1 MQTVLADRYVLE
13 HEIARGAVG
22 VVWRAL
28 DRITGDR
35 VAVKVLRPELRGEAE
50 IFESFSAEAEI
61 LRTIDHPG
69 VVSVKDFIVT
79 DAACA
84 VVLEFIEGL
93 DLREHLR
100 LHGPLSA
107 AEAARRCAS
116 AAETL
121 AAIHRAGY
129 RHGDVKPGNLMLAGP
144 EGLKFID
151 FGIARAAA
159 SKTVPSHGTPEYI
172 APEVASGD
180 SVGLGVDNYAL
191 GLVLY
196 EALTAHSAY
205 RGGSITD
212 VVERHLTRI
221 PVKPA
226 AVDARL
232 WDVVETLLALDP
244 RARGDLDAIALELRR
259 LAPTLSTQATAPIEP
274 ELRERDATA
283 SFTCSPVTPQAGEID
298 RGALDALLAAG
309 AEGSTAEGSSAEAS
323 SARASAVEAG
333 AAEGGA
339 PRGDATGDD
348 PDSDARFLRRFILV
362 GAAGVAVLAVAFWV
376 VMAFSGPRVPNEDDV
391 ADPSEQA
398 ASSAPAESETAAE
411 PTEPA
416 TASSPVPDET
426 TTAPQGPEAESD
438 TPDQETD
445 DMSESESGDGGST
458 EGGSDDELPGSDLI
472 GSPMPDN

>member
-13 HEIARGAVG
+13 QEIARGAVG

-28 DRITGDR
+28 DRVTGDR
-35 VAVKVLRPELRGEAE
+35 VAVKILRPELRGETE
-50 IFESFSAEAEI
+50 IFESFRAEAGI
-61 LRTIDHPG
+61 LRTIDLPG
-69 VVSVKDFIVT
+69 VVGVKDFIVT
-79 DAACA
+79 DTVCA

-100 LHGPLSA
+100 LHGPLPA
-107 AEAARRCAS
+107 AEAALRCAS

-129 RHGDVKPGNLMLAGP
+129 RHGDVKPGNLMLWGQ
-144 EGLKFID
+144 EGVKFVD

-159 SKTVPSHGTPEYI
+159 SKTAPSHGTPEYI

-180 SVGLGVDNYAL
+180 SASTGVDSYAL

-196 EALTAHSAY
+196 EALTGHSAY

-226 AVDARL
+226 AVDADLWRL
-232 WDVVETLLALDP
+232 VETLLALDP
-244 RARGDLDAIALELRR
+244 TARGDLDAVAAELRR
-259 LAPTLSTQATAPIEP
+259 LAPRLSRQATAPIEP

-283 SFTCSPVTPQAGEID
+283 AFSYDPVTPHAPQLEQ
-298 RGALDALLAAG
+298 GALGALLA
-309 AEGSTAEGSSAEAS
+309 E
-323 SARASAVEAG
+323 
-333 AAEGGA
+333 GA
-339 PRGDATGDD
+339 PAEPEGRARRG
-348 PDSDARFLRRFILV
+348 LLV
-362 GAAGVAVLAVAFWV
+362 LAAAGLVAVAAVAVWAV
-376 VMAFSGPRVPNEDDV
+376 TAFTGPEGPNTDDV
-391 ADPSEQA
+391 ADPSEEA
-398 ASSAPAESETAAE
+398 VSSAPAGDETTAP

-416 TASSPVPDET
+416 TEEG
-426 TTAPQGPEAESD
+426 TAPDDDPATAEGPDAESD
-438 TPDQETD
+438 TPAPDSD
-445 DMSESESGDGGST
+445 DMSESEGDGDDST
-458 EGGSDDELPGSDLI
+458 EGTSDGDSPGSDLI

>member
-22 VVWRAL
+22 VVWRAF

-35 VAVKVLRPELRGEAE
+35 VAVKVLRPELRGETE
-50 IFESFSAEAEI
+50 IFESFGAEAEI

-69 VVSVKDFIVT
+69 VVSVKDFILTETV
-79 DAACA
+79 CA

-100 LHGPLSA
+100 LHGPLAA

-144 EGLKFID
+144 DGLKFID

-159 SKTVPSHGTPEYI
+159 SKTAPSHGTPEYI

-196 EALTAHSAY
+196 EALTARSAY
-205 RGGSITD
+205 RGGSITE
-212 VVERHLTRI
+212 VVERHMTQI
-221 PVKPA
+221 PAKPV
-226 AVDARL
+226 AVDERL
-232 WDVVETLLALDP
+232 WDVVRMLLALDP
-244 RARGDLDAIALELRR
+244 GARGDLDAVATELRR
-259 LAPTLSTQATAPIEP
+259 LAPSLSTQATAPIEP

-283 SFTCSPVTPQAGEID
+283 TFTYDPVTPHAAEID
-298 RGALDALLAAG
+298 RGALGAILATES
-309 AEGSTAEGSSAEAS
+309 EGDGPA
-323 SARASAVEAG
+323 
-333 AAEGGA
+333 AAED
-339 PRGDATGDD
+339 R
-348 PDSDARFLRRFILV
+348 PDSDARFRRGLFLV
-362 GAAGVAVLAVAFWV
+362 GGAGFLVLAVAFWA
-376 VMAFSGPRVPNEDDV
+376 VMAFSGADVPNEDDA
-391 ADPSEQA
+391 ADPSPEPQTSAPMEDETTA
-398 ASSAPAESETAAE
+398 APTESAPETSPAPAE
-411 PTEPA
+411 
-416 TASSPVPDET
+416 T
-426 TTAPQGPEAESD
+426 TSAPQGPETESN

-445 DMSESESGDGGST
+445 EMSESEGDNGGST
-458 EGGSDDELPGSDLI
+458 EGGSDDDSPGSDLI
-472 GSPMPDN
+472 GSPMPSN

>member
-22 VVWRAL
+22 VVWRGL
-28 DRITGDR
+28 DQVTGDH
-35 VAVKVLRPELRGEAE
+35 VAVKILRPELRGESD
-50 IFESFSAEAEI
+50 IFESFRAEAGI
-61 LRTIDHPG
+61 LRTLDHPG

-79 DAACA
+79 DTVCA

-100 LHGPLSA
+100 VHGPLSA

-129 RHGDVKPGNLMLAGP
+129 RHGDVKPGNLMLAGQ

-159 SKTVPSHGTPEYI
+159 SKTAPSHGTPEYI

-180 SVGLGVDNYAL
+180 SASTGVDNYAL

-212 VVERHLTRI
+212 VVERHLSQI

-226 AVDARL
+226 VVDAEL
-232 WDVVETLLALDP
+232 WRVVEMLLALDP
-244 RARGDLDAIALELRR
+244 RARGELDAVAAELRR
-259 LAPTLSTQATAPIEP
+259 LAPRLSNQATAPIAP
-274 ELRERDATA
+274 QMKERDTTAT
-283 SFTCSPVTPQAGEID
+283 FTYDPVTPHVPEIEPVALGAMLAGP
-298 RGALDALLAAG
+298 
-309 AEGSTAEGSSAEAS
+309 S
-323 SARASAVEAG
+323 
-333 AAEGGA
+333 AEGG
-339 PRGDATGDD
+339 GDD
-348 PDSDARFLRRFILV
+348 RGEVYGGSDRLGRGWVIGLVVAGCFVVFAAIYAFLVVSRPDLLN
-362 GAAGVAVLAVAFWV
+362 G
-376 VMAFSGPRVPNEDDV
+376 DDV
-391 ADPSEQA
+391 ADPSEDVTTT
-398 ASSAPAESETAAE
+398 ASAEAETSGE
-411 PTEPA
+411 PTEPSPEADA
-416 TASSPVPDET
+416 TPSGEFT
-426 TTAPQGPEAESD
+426 TPQGPDAESAS
-438 TPDQETD
+438 PGQESD
-445 DMSESESGDGGST
+445 EMSESEGEDDGST
-458 EGGSDDELPGSDLI
+458 EGGSGDNSPGSDLI

>member
-22 VVWRAL
+22 VVWRGL
-28 DRITGDR
+28 DQVTGDQ
-35 VAVKVLRPELRGEAE
+35 VAVKILRPELRGESD
-50 IFESFSAEAEI
+50 IFESFRAEAGI
-61 LRTIDHPG
+61 LRTLDHPG

-79 DAACA
+79 DTVCA

-100 LHGPLSA
+100 VHGPLSA

-129 RHGDVKPGNLMLAGP
+129 RHGDVKPGNLMLAGQ

-159 SKTVPSHGTPEYI
+159 SKTAPSHGTPEYI

-180 SVGLGVDNYAL
+180 SASTGVDNYAL

-212 VVERHLTRI
+212 VVERHLTQI

-226 AVDARL
+226 VVDAEL
-232 WDVVETLLALDP
+232 WRIIEMLLALDP
-244 RARGDLDAIALELRR
+244 RARGELDAVAADLRR
-259 LAPTLSTQATAPIEP
+259 LVPRLSNQATAPIEP
-274 ELRERDATA
+274 QMKERDAAAT
-283 SFTCSPVTPQAGEID
+283 FTYDPVTPHAPGIEPGALGAMLAAQSEGGPSVGGPVDGGD
-298 RGALDALLAAG
+298 RGEVYGGGSDRLGRGWVIGLVAAG
-309 AEGSTAEGSSAEAS
+309 CF
-323 SARASAVEAG
+323 VIFAG
-333 AAEGGA
+333 IYAFLMVS
-339 PRGDATGDD
+339 R
-348 PDSDARFLRRFILV
+348 PDLL
-362 GAAGVAVLAVAFWV
+362 
-376 VMAFSGPRVPNEDDV
+376 NEDDV
-391 ADPSEQA
+391 ADPSEDVT
-398 ASSAPAESETAAE
+398 ASVSAEAETSGE
-411 PTEPA
+411 PTEPSPE
-416 TASSPVPDET
+416 ASGTPGEET
-426 TTAPQGPEAESD
+426 TTPEGPEVESD
-438 TPDQETD
+438 SPDQESD
-445 DMSESESGDGGST
+445 DMSESEGDDDDST
-458 EGGSDDELPGSDLI
+458 EGGSDDDSPGSDLI

>member
-28 DRITGDR
+28 DQVTGDH
-35 VAVKVLRPELRGEAE
+35 VAVKVLRPELRGEEE
-50 IFESFSAEAEI
+50 IFESFRAEAGI
-61 LRTIDHPG
+61 LRTLDHPG

-79 DAACA
+79 DTVCA

-100 LHGPLSA
+100 LHGPLPA

-129 RHGDVKPGNLMLAGP
+129 RHGDVKPGNLMLAGT

-159 SKTVPSHGTPEYI
+159 SKTAPSHGTPEYI

-180 SVGLGVDNYAL
+180 SASPGVDNYAL

-196 EALTAHSAY
+196 EALTARSAY

-226 AVDARL
+226 AVDAAL
-232 WDVVETLLALDP
+232 WRVVEMLLALDP
-244 RARGDLDAIALELRR
+244 RARGDLDEVAAELRR
-259 LAPTLSTQATAPIEP
+259 LAPRLPDRATAPIAP

-283 SFTCSPVTPQAGEID
+283 TFTYEPVTPNAPE
-298 RGALDALLAAG
+298 
-309 AEGSTAEGSSAEAS
+309 
-323 SARASAVEAG
+323 VEAG
-333 AAEGGA
+333 AIGAMLAAEPA
-339 PRGDATGDD
+339 GDD
-348 PDSDARFLRRFILV
+348 RA
-362 GAAGVAVLAVAFWV
+362 GAVYGKDDDKLGRGWV
-376 VMAFSGPRVPNEDDV
+376 VGLAAAACFVVVAAVWAFLVVARPDLPDEDHV
-391 ADPSEQA
+391 ADPSQD
-398 ASSAPAESETAAE
+398 AS
-411 PTEPA
+411 A
-416 TASSPVPDET
+416 TASAEGETPAEATASDAVPSATPSEGPT
-426 TTAPQGPEAESD
+426 TPQGPDAESD
-438 TPDQETD
+438 SPGQNSD
-445 DMSESESGDGGST
+445 DMSESEGGGDDST
-458 EGGSDDELPGSDLI
+458 EGGSDDDSPGSDLI
-472 GSPMPDN
+472 GSPMPRN

>member
-28 DRITGDR
+28 DQVTGDH
-35 VAVKVLRPELRGEAE
+35 VAVKILRPELRGEAE
-50 IFESFSAEAEI
+50 IFESFRAEAGI
-61 LRTIDHPG
+61 LRTLDHPG

-79 DAACA
+79 DAVCA
-84 VVLEFIEGL
+84 VVLEFIAGL

-100 LHGPLSA
+100 LHGPLPA

-129 RHGDVKPGNLMLAGP
+129 RHGDVKPGNLMLAGT

-159 SKTVPSHGTPEYI
+159 SKTAPSHGTPEYI

-180 SVGLGVDNYAL
+180 SASPGVDNYAL

-212 VVERHLTRI
+212 VVDRHLTQI

-226 AVDARL
+226 AVDAEL
-232 WDVVETLLALDP
+232 WRIVEMLLALDP
-244 RARGDLDAIALELRR
+244 RARGDLDAVAADLRR
-259 LAPTLSTQATAPIEP
+259 LAPRLSNQATAPIEP
-274 ELRERDATA
+274 KLKERDATA
-283 SFTCSPVTPQAGEID
+283 TFKYDPVTPHSPDI
-298 RGALDALLAAG
+298 
-309 AEGSTAEGSSAEAS
+309 
-323 SARASAVEAG
+323 EAG
-333 AAEGGA
+333 ALGAMLTAPAEGRA
-339 PRGDATGDD
+339 DGDAARGAVYGDSEKLGRGWIIGLATAGCFVVIAVVWAFLVVTR
-348 PDSDARFLRRFILV
+348 PDL
-362 GAAGVAVLAVAFWV
+362 
-376 VMAFSGPRVPNEDDV
+376 PNEDDV
-391 ADPSEQA
+391 ADPSESA
-398 ASSAPAESETAAE
+398 VESASAEDETAAE
-411 PTEPA
+411 PTASAPEPSGTPSEMSA
-416 TASSPVPDET
+416 TPQAPD
-426 TTAPQGPEAESD
+426 ADSES
-438 TPDQETD
+438 TDQNSDE
-445 DMSESESGDGGST
+445 MSESEGAGEDST
-458 EGGSDDELPGSDLI
+458 EGGSDDDSPGSDLI
-472 GSPMPDN
+472 GSPMPRN

>member
-22 VVWRAL
+22 IVWRAL

-35 VAVKVLRPELRGEAE
+35 VAVKVLRPELRGETE

-79 DAACA
+79 DAVCA

-100 LHGPLSA
+100 VNGPLPA

-129 RHGDVKPGNLMLAGP
+129 RHGDVKPGNLMLAGAD
-144 EGLKFID
+144 GLKFID

-159 SKTVPSHGTPEYI
+159 SKTAPSHGTPEYI

-205 RGGSITD
+205 RGGSITE

-221 PVKPA
+221 PVKPV
-226 AVDARL
+226 AVDGRL
-232 WDVVETLLALDP
+232 WDVIEMLLALDP
-244 RARGDLDAIALELRR
+244 RARGDLDAVAAELRR
-259 LAPTLSTQATAPIEP
+259 LAPGLSTQATAPIEP
-274 ELRERDATA
+274 ELRERDTA
-283 SFTCSPVTPQAGEID
+283 AKFSYEPVTPHVAELQQ
-298 RGALDALLAAG
+298 GALGALLTAPAESPAVEGDGRTGEDDARFRRGLLLVGLAGFAVLAAG
-309 AEGSTAEGSSAEAS
+309 FW
-323 SARASAVEAG
+323 AVM
-333 AAEGGA
+333 
-339 PRGDATGDD
+339 T
-348 PDSDARFLRRFILV
+348 
-362 GAAGVAVLAVAFWV
+362 
-376 VMAFSGPRVPNEDDV
+376 FSGPDVPNGGDAV
-391 ADPSEQA
+391 DPSGEA
-398 ASSAPAESETAAE
+398 VTSAPAEDETSAE
-411 PTEPA
+411 PTETTPD
-416 TASSPVPDET
+416 ASPTPGEP
-426 TTAPQGPEAESD
+426 TTAPQGPDAESN
-438 TPDQETD
+438 TPDHESD
-445 DMSESESGDGGST
+445 EMSESEDDGGGST
-458 EGGSDDELPGSDLI
+458 EGGSDDDSPGSDLI

>member
-22 VVWRAL
+22 VVWRGL
-28 DRITGDR
+28 DRVTGET

-50 IFESFSAEAEI
+50 IFESFRAEAGI

-69 VVSVKDFIVT
+69 VVGVKDFIVT
-79 DAACA
+79 DTVCA

-100 LHGPLSA
+100 LHGPLPA
-107 AEAARRCAS
+107 AEAALRCAN

-121 AAIHRAGY
+121 DAIHRAGY
-129 RHGDVKPGNLMLAGP
+129 RHSDVKPGNLMLAGP
-144 EGLKFID
+144 EGLKFVD

-159 SKTVPSHGTPEYI
+159 SRTAPSHGTPEYI

-180 SVGLGVDNYAL
+180 SASTGVDNYAL

-226 AVDARL
+226 AVDAEL
-232 WDVVETLLALDP
+232 WRVVEMLLALDP
-244 RARGDLDAIALELRR
+244 AARGDLNAVAAELRR
-259 LAPTLSTQATAPIEP
+259 LAPGLSRQATAPIEP

-283 SFTCSPVTPQAGEID
+283 TFTYEPVTPHAPEID
-298 RGALDALLAAG
+298 RDALGALMTAEAAEERPARPRRGLLVLGIACALVLAA
-309 AEGSTAEGSSAEAS
+309 
-323 SARASAVEAG
+323 AVVSVAVVFSG
-333 AAEGGA
+333 TDT
-339 PRGDATGDD
+339 PNGDD
-348 PDSDARFLRRFILV
+348 
-362 GAAGVAVLAVAFWV
+362 
-376 VMAFSGPRVPNEDDV
+376 M
-391 ADPSEQA
+391 ADPSEDA
-398 ASSAPAESETAAE
+398 ATSAPAEDETTGE

-416 TASSPVPDET
+416 TEDSPTPEAPSAT
-426 TTAPQGPEAESD
+426 PQGPETDSD
-438 TPDQETD
+438 TPGPDSD
-445 DMSESESGDGGST
+445 DMSESSDDGGNST
-458 EGGSDDELPGSDLI
+458 EGTSDDDSPGSDLI
-472 GSPMPDN
+472 GSPMPGN

>member
-22 VVWRAL
+22 VVWRGL
-28 DRITGDR
+28 DQVTGDH
-35 VAVKVLRPELRGEAE
+35 VAVKVLRPELRGEEE
-50 IFESFSAEAEI
+50 IFESFRAEAGI
-61 LRTIDHPG
+61 LRTLDHPG

-79 DAACA
+79 DTVCA

-100 LHGPLSA
+100 LHGPLPA

-129 RHGDVKPGNLMLAGP
+129 RHGDVKPGNLMLAGT

-159 SKTVPSHGTPEYI
+159 SKTAPSHGTPEYI

-180 SVGLGVDNYAL
+180 SASPGVDNYAL

-212 VVERHLTRI
+212 VVERHLTQI

-226 AVDARL
+226 AVDAEL
-232 WDVVETLLALDP
+232 WRTVEMLLALDP
-244 RARGDLDAIALELRR
+244 RARGDLDAVAAELRR
-259 LAPTLSTQATAPIEP
+259 LAPRLSNRATAPIVP

-283 SFTCSPVTPQAGEID
+283 TFTYDPVTPNAPE
-298 RGALDALLAAG
+298 
-309 AEGSTAEGSSAEAS
+309 
-323 SARASAVEAG
+323 VEAG
-333 AAEGGA
+333 AIGAMLAAESAGGDRA
-339 PRGDATGDD
+339 GAVYGKGGDRLGRGWIIGLA
-348 PDSDARFLRRFILV
+348 A
-362 GAAGVAVLAVAFWV
+362 AAGFVVIAAVWAFLV
-376 VMAFSGPRVPNEDDV
+376 VTRPDLPDEDDV
-391 ADPSEQA
+391 ADPSPS
-398 ASSAPAESETAAE
+398 ASESAPVEDETSADATETSPEPSATPGEEAATPQGPDAESE
-411 PTEPA
+411 
-416 TASSPVPDET
+416 SPDRNSDE
-426 TTAPQGPEAESD
+426 
-438 TPDQETD
+438 
-445 DMSESESGDGGST
+445 MSESEGGGDDST
-458 EGGSDDELPGSDLI
+458 EGGSDDDSPGSDLI

>member
-13 HEIARGAVG
+13 QEIARGAVG

-35 VAVKVLRPELRGEAE
+35 VAVKVLRPELRGETE
-50 IFESFSAEAEI
+50 IFQSFSAEAEI

-79 DAACA
+79 DAVCA

-100 LHGPLSA
+100 VHGPLPA

-129 RHGDVKPGNLMLAGP
+129 RHGDVKPGNLMLAGSD
-144 EGLKFID
+144 GLKFID

-159 SKTVPSHGTPEYI
+159 SRTAPSHGTPEYI

-205 RGGSITD
+205 RGGSITE
-212 VVERHLTRI
+212 VVERHLAQI

-226 AVDARL
+226 AVDPRL
-232 WDVVETLLALDP
+232 WDVVEMLLALDP
-244 RARGDLDAIALELRR
+244 RARGDLDAVAAELRR

-283 SFTCSPVTPQAGEID
+283 TFAYHPVTPHAAEIDQNALGALLVAEAAGDGRPAAGE
-298 RGALDALLAAG
+298 DA
-309 AEGSTAEGSSAEAS
+309 
-323 SARASAVEAG
+323 
-333 AAEGGA
+333 
-339 PRGDATGDD
+339 
-348 PDSDARFLRRFILV
+348 DSDARFRRGLFLV
-362 GAAGVAVLAVAFWV
+362 GGVGFAVLAAGFWAV
-376 VMAFSGPRVPNEDDV
+376 VTFSGPDVTNEGDL
-391 ADPSEQA
+391 ADPSGGTVT
-398 ASSAPAESETAAE
+398 SAPAEDETTAE
-411 PTEPA
+411 PTEAA
-416 TASSPVPDET
+416 TDVSPSPGEST
-426 TTAPQGPEAESD
+426 TPPQGPETESSI
-438 TPDQETD
+438 PGQESD
-445 DMSESESGDGGST
+445 DMSGSEEGDGDST
-458 EGGSDDELPGSDLI
+458 EGGSETQLPGSDLI

>member
-35 VAVKVLRPELRGEAE
+35 VAVKVLRPELRGETE

-61 LRTIDHPG
+61 LRTIEHPG

-79 DAACA
+79 DAVCA

-100 LHGPLSA
+100 LNGPLSA

-129 RHGDVKPGNLMLAGP
+129 RHGDVKPGNLMLSGA

-159 SKTVPSHGTPEYI
+159 SRTAPSHGTPEYI

-226 AVDARL
+226 VVDERL
-232 WDVVETLLALDP
+232 WDVVEMLLALDP
-244 RARGDLDAIALELRR
+244 RARGDLDAVAAELRR
-259 LAPTLSTQATAPIEP
+259 LAPVLSAQATAPIEP
-274 ELRERDATA
+274 ELRERDTTA
-283 SFTCSPVTPQAGEID
+283 KFSYEPVTPHAAELEQGAI
-298 RGALDALLAAG
+298 GALL
-309 AEGSTAEGSSAEAS
+309 TAESDGGAKSDEDESDARFRRGLLLVGIAGFAVLAVGFWAVMTFSGPDVPNGGDAADPSGDATTSAPVESSAEA
-323 SARASAVEAG
+323 
-333 AAEGGA
+333 
-339 PRGDATGDD
+339 T
-348 PDSDARFLRRFILV
+348 
-362 GAAGVAVLAVAFWV
+362 
-376 VMAFSGPRVPNEDDV
+376 
-391 ADPSEQA
+391 
-398 ASSAPAESETAAE
+398 E
-411 PTEPA
+411 PTPE
-416 TASSPVPDET
+416 ASPSPGEAT
-426 TTAPQGPEAESD
+426 TTPQGPDVESNA
-438 TPDQETD
+438 PDQESD
-445 DMSESESGDGGST
+445 EMPESEDGSDGST
-458 EGGSDDELPGSDLI
+458 EGSSGDDSPGSDLI

>member
-22 VVWRAL
+22 VVWRAV
-28 DRITGDR
+28 DRITGER
-35 VAVKVLRPELRGEAE
+35 VAVKVLRPELRGETE

-79 DAACA
+79 DAVCA
-84 VVLEFIEGL
+84 VVLEFLEGL

-100 LHGPLSA
+100 VHGPLSA

-121 AAIHRAGY
+121 AAVHRAGY
-129 RHGDVKPGNLMLAGP
+129 RHGDVKPGNLMLSGP
-144 EGLKFID
+144 DGLKFID

-159 SKTVPSHGTPEYI
+159 SKTAPSHGTPEYI

-196 EALTAHSAY
+196 EALTARSAY

-212 VVERHLTRI
+212 VVDRHLTRI

-226 AVDARL
+226 AVDERL
-232 WDVVETLLALDP
+232 WDVVEMLLALDP
-244 RARGDLDAIALELRR
+244 RARGDLDAVAAELRR
-259 LAPTLSTQATAPIEP
+259 LAPGLPAQATAPIEP

-283 SFTCSPVTPQAGEID
+283 KFAYSPVTPHAPEIAPAAL
-298 RGALDALLAAG
+298 GALL
-309 AEGSTAEGSSAEAS
+309 TAESES
-323 SARASAVEAG
+323 
-333 AAEGGA
+333 EGGDGA
-339 PRGDATGDD
+339 DD
-348 PDSDARFLRRFILV
+348 RDSDARFRRGLFLV
-362 GAAGVAVLAVAFWV
+362 GGAGFAVLAVAFWA
-376 VMAFSGPRVPNEDDV
+376 VMVFSGPGVPNEGEA
-391 ADPSEQA
+391 ADPSAEIA
-398 ASSAPAESETAAE
+398 TSAPAEDETSAE
-411 PTEPA
+411 PTEPS
-416 TASSPVPDET
+416 TDASPTPGEA

-438 TPDQETD
+438 TTDQESD
-445 DMSESESGDGGST
+445 EMSESDDGGEGST
-458 EGGSDDELPGSDLI
+458 EGGSDDDSPGSDLI

>member
-13 HEIARGAVG
+13 QEIARGAVG

-79 DAACA
+79 DAVCA

-100 LHGPLSA
+100 VHGPLPA

-129 RHGDVKPGNLMLAGP
+129 RHGDVKPGNLMLTGP
-144 EGLKFID
+144 DGLKFID

-159 SKTVPSHGTPEYI
+159 SRTAPSHGTPEYI
-172 APEVASGD
+172 APEVAAGD

-205 RGGSITD
+205 RGGSITE

-221 PVKPA
+221 PVKPV
-226 AVDARL
+226 AVDPRL
-232 WDVVETLLALDP
+232 WDVVEMLLSLDP
-244 RARGDLDAIALELRR
+244 RARGDLDAVAAELRR

-283 SFTCSPVTPQAGEID
+283 TFAYSPVTPHAPEID
-298 RGALDALLAAG
+298 QNALNALLVAESAG
-309 AEGSTAEGSSAEAS
+309 DG
-323 SARASAVEAG
+323 RPG
-333 AAEGGA
+333 AAD
-339 PRGDATGDD
+339 DA
-348 PDSDARFLRRFILV
+348 DSDARFRRGLFLV
-362 GAAGVAVLAVAFWV
+362 GGVGFAVLAAGFWA
-376 VMAFSGPRVPNEDDV
+376 VMTFSGTGVPNEGDV
-391 ADPSEQA
+391 ADPSGGTVT
-398 ASSAPAESETAAE
+398 STPAEDETTAE
-411 PTEPA
+411 PTEAP
-416 TASSPVPDET
+416 TDASPSPGEA
-426 TTAPQGPEAESD
+426 TTAPEGPETESS
-438 TPDQETD
+438 TPGRESD
-445 DMSESESGDGGST
+445 DMSESDGDGGDST
-458 EGGSDDELPGSDLI
+458 EGGSETQLPGSDLI